1 MIPEQVCVLTVT
13 EARANIGT
21 SKTHFS
27 CSQWYGLLYVLRQ
40 VVLFLL
46 ILNDR

>member
-1 MIPEQVCVLTVT
+1 MIPDQVCVLTVT

-21 SKTHFS
+21 GKTQFS
-27 CSQWYGLLYVLRQ
+27 CPQWHRLRYVLRQ